1 MSPFTLSKLNSFCI
15 LVVIL
20 SASLFNPF
28 CLMWVAGSSIE
39 QKGEADSGQTVWVY
53 KEATLFSKT
62 ILALIRHR
70 SPSMLIKKRGLFQ
83 VGVVVELT
91 LTLRGAGR
99 HCGGT
104 HTYFLCQLQVDTV
117 VWAHTS
123 SASCRQTLWL
133 SSHSPSSCSWGQSA
147 GGSTGPHK
155 LGAVDQRLNPSQI
168 LRISAFLGCEVLTNQ
183 KNTIK
188 HAESSWH
195 MESTPY

>member
-1 MSPFTLSKLNSFCI
+1 MSPFTLSKLNSCI

-20 SASLFNPF
+20 SAALFNPF
-28 CLMWVAGSSIE
+28 CLMWVAGSSTE

-70 SPSMLIKKRGLFQ
+70 SPSMLIKKRGVFQ
-83 VGVVVELT
+83 VGAVVELT
-91 LTLRGAGR
+91 LTLLGAGR

-117 VWAHTS
+117 GELTLTLLAAGRHCGWTHTPLV
-123 SASCRQTLWL
+123 AV
-133 SSHSPSSCSWGQSA
+133 PGKEMSA

-155 LGAVDQRLNPSQI
+155 LGACGPM
-168 LRISAFLGCEVLTNQ
+168 T
-183 KNTIK
+183 
-188 HAESSWH
+188 
-195 MESTPY
+195 